1 MTESLHEHL
10 CVNPNL
16 WSVLFI
22 RLNRFPPD
30 LSHAMLLYS
39 PSLLHLQVETVLD
52 QDVIDAWLLT
62 LGALDFL
69 GPYFV
74 RRSPILTNRCNVS

>member
-1 MTESLHEHL
+1 
-10 CVNPNL
+10 
-16 WSVLFI
+16 
-22 RLNRFPPD
+22 
-30 LSHAMLLYS
+30 MLLYS